1 MQHLEETTKTNLKHA
16 ITLFQKTKDRR
27 IGEVIEHLTNR
38 LKTKG
43 ARKSI
48 LKFANYMYNDS
59 YKTPAHI
66 RLIANH
72 IEQLER
78 GDLKRLDIF
87 MPPRHGK
94 SMLCSEFFP
103 AWYLGNNPKHFVIQA
118 TYAQELADDFGTSHG
133 RDDA

>member
-1 MQHLEETTKTNLKHA
+1 MQHYEENTRTNLKNA

-27 IGEVIEHLTNR
+27 ISEVIEHLTNR
-38 LKTKG
+38 RKTKG
-43 ARKSI
+43 ARTDI

-78 GDLKRLDIF
+78 GDLKR
-87 MPPRHGK
+87 
-94 SMLCSEFFP
+94 
-103 AWYLGNNPKHFVIQA
+103 
-118 TYAQELADDFGTSHG
+118 
-133 RDDA
+133 